1 MLSIIKARA
10 LCSVL
15 AQVPRKGDAG
25 APKALPRRVHWAG
38 VTSLPLLCQDG
49 E

>member
-1 MLSIIKARA
+1 VPSIKART

-15 AQVPRKGDAG
+15 ALVDRKGDAG
-25 APKALPRRVHWAG
+25 AHKALPWRVHWAG

-49 E
+49 